1 MGKFKIGSSGISSV
15 IPEIESV
22 VEYQDLSSPMVVDI
36 PKPIIKEYEVVVEL
50 PKPVLK
56 EISVEIPKPVYVI
69 NEVEHS
75 IEKPKYIVE
84 EMHHTVIRPV
94 FNVKQELQSLDQLQD
109 KIDES
114 VAIAKEKLDVLN
126 MKLIMSQ
133 AESVEILKEQSKKL
147 KFVVYALALSN
158 VLATIA
164 LLLR

>member
-1 MGKFKIGSSGISSV
+1 MGKFKMGSSGTS
-15 IPEIESV
+15 IPVSQIEESI
-22 VEYQDLSSPMVVDI
+22 ELQDLSSPIVIDI
-36 PKPIIKEYEVVVEL
+36 PKPILKEYEVVVDL
-50 PKPVLK
+50 PKPIIKDV
-56 EISVEIPKPVYVI
+56 SVEIPKPVYVI
-69 NEVEHS
+69 NEVEHVV
-75 IEKPKYIVE
+75 EKPKYNVE
-84 EMHHTVIRPV
+84 ELHHTVIRPI
-94 FNVKQELQSLDQLQD
+94 FNVKQELHSLDHLQD

-133 AESVEILKEQSKKL
+133 SESVEILKEQTKKL